1 MKIIELTETQFKNY
15 SALHS
20 SRNYFQTVEF
30 AKTKPNYESLFLGFI
45 NEENSTLM
53 AATLILIK
61 PFGKFKIGYIPG
73 GFLIDY
79 ENEELF
85 RNFTTIL
92 KEELKKRKFIYL
104 TLNNN
109 SIYKIFAKNGE
120 LLYFDTNTIKLLDEL
135 GYTKSE
141 KNTHKKVVLE
151 TEKTPEETYKMFNQN
166 TKKNIKVALRRSI
179 SIYQDKSNNID
190 ILTSLL
196 PASSIEKIKKYRAS
210 FTTKNNKAEI
220 YLAKLNPEQYINNYR
235 FLLKEEELKNDKLN
249 SIMQNINIKKSIS
262 FIRKKMLS
270 DQLITTY
277 NNEII
282 KATNIYSKYSKEI
295 LMGAIVII
303 KNNREIYFLEEGYNK
318 ELASFYS
325 SHLIKWEIIKKHLE
339 SGYKIFNFGKIS
351 TINSSTAN
359 FKLGF
364 GGRVYEYLGNYDLII
379 NKWLYRMAKLITIIK
394 SNSSK

>member
-1 MKIIELTETQFKNY
+1 
-15 SALHS
+15 
-20 SRNYFQTVEF
+20 
-30 AKTKPNYESLFLGFI
+30 
-45 NEENSTLM
+45 
-53 AATLILIK
+53 
-61 PFGKFKIGYIPG
+61 
-73 GFLIDY
+73 
-79 ENEELF
+79 
-85 RNFTTIL
+85 
-92 KEELKKRKFIYL
+92 
-104 TLNNN
+104 
-109 SIYKIFAKNGE
+109 
-120 LLYFDTNTIKLLDEL
+120 
-135 GYTKSE
+135 
-141 KNTHKKVVLE
+141 
-151 TEKTPEETYKMFNQN
+151 MFNQN

-196 PASSIEKIKKYRAS
+196 PASSIEKIKKYLAS